1 MSIQNHMK
9 TIGILQTGKNH
20 EELAQQYGTYAEMLE
35 ALIDSSEKLFE
46 FKTFE
51 ILDEDFPKN
60 QLECDG
66 WIITGSK
73 HGVYEDL
80 AWIKRL
86 SQLINDI
93 YDAGKPLLGVCF
105 GHQIIAQA
113 LGGDVEKSQKGW
125 GLGLHT
131 YRIDNKPTYM
141 TNLAEQITLNICHQD
156 QVVRPP
162 QAAIVYAQ
170 SDFCECAGFYI
181 KDKVLTIQAH
191 PEFLVEFTKDLLN
204 FRSEDGGGYIP
215 QEVVDKAICG
225 LEDNPDRVESKQ
237 FAETVR
243 RFFLN

>member
-1 MSIQNHMK
+1 MI
-9 TIGILQTGKNH
+9 IGILQTGKNH
-20 EELAQQYGTYAEMLE
+20 EELVEQYGSYAEMLV
-35 ALIDSSEKLFE
+35 ALINSEEKLFE

-51 ILDEDFPKN
+51 ILDDEFPKDH
-60 QLECDG
+60 LECDG

-73 HGVYEDL
+73 HGVYEEL

-86 SQLINDI
+86 SELINDI

-131 YRIDNKPTYM
+131 YRIDNKTDYM
-141 TNLAEQITLNICHQD
+141 GNLAEKITLNICHQD
-156 QVVRPP
+156 QVIRPP
-162 QAAIVYAQ
+162 QGAVVYAQ
-170 SDFCECAGFYI
+170 SDFCKCAGFFI
-181 KDKVLTIQAH
+181 KDKVLTMQAH
-191 PEFLVEFTKDLLN
+191 PEFLVDFTKDLLN

-215 QEVVDKAICG
+215 QEFVDKAIYG
-225 LEDNPDRVESKQ
+225 LEDNPSRVESKH
-237 FAETVR
+237 FAETIR

>member
-1 MSIQNHMK
+1 MK

-35 ALIDSSEKLFE
+35 ALIDSNEKLFE

-243 RFFLN
+243 HFFLN

>member
-1 MSIQNHMK
+1 MI
-9 TIGILQTGKNH
+9 IGILQTGKNH
-20 EELAQQYGTYAEMLE
+20 EELVEQYGSYAEMLV
-35 ALIDSSEKLFE
+35 ALINSEEKIFE

-51 ILDEDFPKN
+51 ILDEEFPKDH
-60 QLECDG
+60 LECDG

-73 HGVYEDL
+73 HGVYEEL

-86 SQLINDI
+86 SKLINDI

-131 YRIDNKPTYM
+131 YRIDNKTDYM
-141 TNLAEQITLNICHQD
+141 GNLAEKITLNICHQD
-156 QVVRPP
+156 QVIRPP
-162 QAAIVYAQ
+162 QGAVVYAQ
-170 SDFCECAGFYI
+170 SDFCKCAGFFI
-181 KDKVLTIQAH
+181 KDKVLTMQAH
-191 PEFLVEFTKDLLN
+191 PEFLVDFTKDLLN

-215 QEVVDKAICG
+215 QEFVDKAIYG
-225 LEDNPDRVESKQ
+225 LEDNPSRVESKH
-237 FAETVR
+237 FAETIR

>member
-1 MSIQNHMK
+1 MK

-35 ALIDSSEKLFE
+35 ALIDSNEKLFE

-73 HGVYEDL
+73 YGVYEEL

-131 YRIDNKPTYM
+131 YRIDNKSAYM

-243 RFFLN
+243 HFFLN

>member
-1 MSIQNHMK
+1 MK

-20 EELAQQYGTYAEMLE
+20 EELAQHYGTYAEMLE
-35 ALIDSSEKLFE
+35 VLIDSNEKLFE

-51 ILDEDFPKN
+51 ILDEEFPNN
-60 QLECDG
+60 QFDCDG

-73 HGVYEDL
+73 YGVYEDL

-93 YDAGKPLLGVCF
+93 YDAGRPLLGVCF

-131 YRIDNKPTYM
+131 YRIDNKSAYM
-141 TNLAEQITLNICHQD
+141 ANLAEQITLNICHQD
-156 QVVRPP
+156 QVIRPP
-162 QAAIVYAQ
+162 KGAVVYAH
-170 SDFCECAGFYI
+170 SNFCECAGFYI
-181 KDKVLTIQAH
+181 KNKVLTMQAH

-225 LEDNPDRVESKQ
+225 LEDNPSRVESKH
-237 FAETVR
+237 FAETIR

>member
-1 MSIQNHMK
+1 MK

-35 ALIDSSEKLFE
+35 ALIDSHEKLFE

-131 YRIDNKPTYM
+131 YRIDNKPAYM

-243 RFFLN
+243 HFFLN

>member
-1 MSIQNHMK
+1 MK

-35 ALIDSSEKLFE
+35 ALIDSNEKLFE

-131 YRIDNKPTYM
+131 YRIDNKPAYM

-243 RFFLN
+243 HFFLN

>member
-1 MSIQNHMK
+1 MK

-35 ALIDSSEKLFE
+35 ALIDSNEKLFE
-46 FKTFE
+46 FKAFE

-131 YRIDNKPTYM
+131 YRIDNKPAYM

-243 RFFLN
+243 HFFLN

>member
-1 MSIQNHMK
+1 MK

-35 ALIDSSEKLFE
+35 ALIDSNEKLFE
-46 FKTFE
+46 FKAFE

-243 RFFLN
+243 HFFLN

>member
-1 MSIQNHMK
+1 MK

-35 ALIDSSEKLFE
+35 ALIDSNEKLFE

-131 YRIDNKPTYM
+131 YRIDNKSAYM

-243 RFFLN
+243 HFFLN

>member
-1 MSIQNHMK
+1 MK

-20 EELAQQYGTYAEMLE
+20 EELAQNYGTYAEMLE
-35 ALIDSSEKLFE
+35 VLIDSNEKLFE

-51 ILDEDFPKN
+51 ILDEEFPNN
-60 QLECDG
+60 QFDCDG

-73 HGVYEDL
+73 YGVYEDL

-93 YDAGKPLLGVCF
+93 YDAGRPLLGVCF

-131 YRIDNKPTYM
+131 YRIDNKSAYM
-141 TNLAEQITLNICHQD
+141 ANLAEQITLNICHQD
-156 QVVRPP
+156 QVIRPP
-162 QAAIVYAQ
+162 QGAVVYAQ

-191 PEFLVEFTKDLLN
+191 PEFLVGFTKDLLN
-204 FRSEDGGGYIP
+204 FRSEDEGGYIP

-243 RFFLN
+243 HFLLN

>member
-1 MSIQNHMK
+1 MI
-9 TIGILQTGKNH
+9 IGILQTGKNH
-20 EELAQQYGTYAEMLE
+20 EELVEQYGSYAEMLV
-35 ALIDSSEKLFE
+35 ALINSEEKLFE

-51 ILDEDFPKN
+51 ILDDEFPKDH
-60 QLECDG
+60 LECDG

-73 HGVYEDL
+73 HGVYEEL

-86 SQLINDI
+86 SKLINDI

-131 YRIDNKPTYM
+131 YRIDNKTDYM
-141 TNLAEQITLNICHQD
+141 GNLAEKITLNICHQD
-156 QVVRPP
+156 QVIRPP
-162 QAAIVYAQ
+162 QGAVVYAQ
-170 SDFCECAGFYI
+170 SDFCKCAGFFI
-181 KDKVLTIQAH
+181 KDKVLTMQAH
-191 PEFLVEFTKDLLN
+191 PEFLVDFTKDLLN

-215 QEVVDKAICG
+215 QEFVDKAIYG
-225 LEDNPDRVESKQ
+225 LEDNPSRVESKH
-237 FAETVR
+237 FAETIR

>member
-1 MSIQNHMK
+1 MK

-35 ALIDSSEKLFE
+35 ALIDSHEKLFE

-243 RFFLN
+243 HFFLN